1 MVAKHWG
8 RERTKKLSK
17 KMEKLEASRS
27 VVIAGSSEA
36 TKKGVC
42 HIFCKHRQSRAQVR
56 MRRRG
61 LQKMI
66 PWMLTSGR
74 HCRTAQKNHSM
85 QPSSG
90 W

>member
-1 MVAKHWG
+1 MVAKRWG
-8 RERTKKLSK
+8 RERTNSK

-42 HIFCKHRQSRAQVR
+42 HIFCKHRQSREQVR

-74 HCRTAQKNHSM
+74 HCRTAQKNHLM
-85 QPSSG
+85 QTSRS

>member
-1 MVAKHWG
+1 MVAKRWG

-42 HIFCKHRQSRAQVR
+42 HIFCKHRQSRNALKQDAGEIAQSNITN
-56 MRRRG
+56 
-61 LQKMI
+61 K
-66 PWMLTSGR
+66 T
-74 HCRTAQKNHSM
+74 
-85 QPSSG
+85 
-90 W
+90 